1 MGMKKRAVGAVTAAT
16 AALVVLAG
24 CSSSKSTPAAAAPS
38 QTAPAAGS
46 VPSAGGAWALPADMS
61 AAATKA
67 GLEMLGQ
74 EQLAVHYH
82 AHLDVIVDGQPV
94 TVPAY
99 IGIDLVQQKIS
110 ALHTHDPSGVIHIE
124 SAKDNP
130 FKLGQVFTEWGQPLS
145 ATQVGPEAIGGDKA
159 LHVFVNGKEYT
170 GDPAG
175 IVLHA
180 HDEIVVWVGAKADT
194 PSNIP
199 SSYAFPAGE

>member
-1 MGMKKRAVGAVTAAT
+1 
-16 AALVVLAG
+16 
-24 CSSSKSTPAAAAPS
+24 
-38 QTAPAAGS
+38 
-46 VPSAGGAWALPADMS
+46 MS
-61 AAATKA
+61 AAAAKA

-82 AHLDVIVDGQPV
+82 AHLDVVVDGQPV

-145 ATQVGPEAIGGDKA
+145 ATQVGPETIGADKA
-159 LHVFVNGKEYT
+159 LHVFVNGKEVA
-170 GDPAG
+170 GDPSG

-194 PSNIP
+194 PANVP

>member
-1 MGMKKRAVGAVTAAT
+1 MGIHKRALGAVTAAA

-24 CSSSKSTPAAAAPS
+24 CSSSKSTPAAAPANPS
-38 QTAPAAGS
+38 TAAGNAAS
-46 VPSAGGAWALPADMS
+46 GGAWALPSDMS

-74 EQLAVHYH
+74 EELAVHYH
-82 AHLDVIVDGQPV
+82 AHLDVVDGGKPV

-110 ALHTHDPSGVIHIE
+110 ALHTHDASGVIHIE

-159 LHVFVNGKEYT
+159 LHVFVNGKEAA
-170 GDPAG
+170 GDPAD

-180 HDEIVVWVGAKADT
+180 HDEIVVWIGAAADK
-194 PSNIP
+194 PSGIP